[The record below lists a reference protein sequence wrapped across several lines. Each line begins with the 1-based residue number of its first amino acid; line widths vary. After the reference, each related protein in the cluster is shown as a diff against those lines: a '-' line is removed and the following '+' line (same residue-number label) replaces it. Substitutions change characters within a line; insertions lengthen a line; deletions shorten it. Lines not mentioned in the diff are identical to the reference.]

1 MDRMETLVAEH
12 HAAVYRYAYRLC
24 GSPHDA
30 EDLSQQT
37 FLAAQRKLEQLRDA
51 ASGRAWLFAILRNIW
66 LKSLARRVPVP
77 AANLDLD
84 MEDLPAAGPS
94 PQPFDPQRLQA
105 ALDELAPEFKL
116 VVLMFYFEG
125 CSYREMAAEL
135 DLPLG
140 TVMSRL
146 SRAKAHLRRRL
157 GAAQRHL
164 AGRAP

>member
-66 LKSLARRVPVP
+66 LKSLARRAPVP